1 MSFMYP
7 IADHNS
13 QLIHSQLSTE
23 GILWFSNLT
32 LSDPYLVLPF
42 LTAVVNLTIVQVI
55 VSQLMDK
62 LLSHSLCHQ
71 NVCFASILHSNE
83 RLRKM
88 EKKTKM
94 HAILTNSAR
103 GLSVA
108 LIPIGLVM
116 PASVCWYWF
125 VSSTMGLCQTWVL
138 HSKAFRQHIGV
149 QSTHTNTN

>member
-62 LLSHSLCHQ
+62 L
-71 NVCFASILHSNE
+71 FASLFLHSNE

-88 EKKTKM
+88 ETKTKM
-94 HAILTNSAR
+94 HAILTNAAR

-138 HSKAFRQHIGV
+138 HSKAFRQHIGI
-149 QSTHTNTN
+149 QSTHTNN